1 MYTFYSFFFL
11 YLIVYGMSIYFYFI
25 LFEHVSALK
34 FLLVGFLLD
43 YFKVTKKKFIFF
55 LEGREKVIII

>member
-1 MYTFYSFFFL
+1 
-11 YLIVYGMSIYFYFI
+11 MSIYFYFI

>member
-1 MYTFYSFFFL
+1 
-11 YLIVYGMSIYFYFI
+11 MSIYFYFI
-25 LFEHVSALK
+25 LFENVFTPK

-43 YFKVTKKKFIFF
+43 YFKVTKKKGLSFF